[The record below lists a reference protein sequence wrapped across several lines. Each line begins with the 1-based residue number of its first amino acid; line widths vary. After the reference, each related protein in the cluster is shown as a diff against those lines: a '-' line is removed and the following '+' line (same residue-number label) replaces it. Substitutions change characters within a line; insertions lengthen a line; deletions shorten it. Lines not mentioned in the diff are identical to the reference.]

1 MMTDDEIMA
10 EACSAVRQYRDS
22 AWIYASR
29 RAERLLAAKDA
40 EGHQG
45 WTRVLA
51 CIEDIHRIEVSD
63 Y

>member
-10 EACSAVRQYRDS
+10 EASNALRRYGDS

-29 RAERLLAAKDA
+29 RAERLLAAKDV

-45 WTRVLA
+45 WTRVLG
-51 CIEDIHRIEVSD
+51 CIEDFHRIEISD
-63 Y
+63 